1 MRGLLI
7 KDIQL
12 TLSNKKLILSVLF
25 FGVMLIVLGNMDTF
39 IVGYIT
45 LIFTMQVLTS
55 ISYDDYD
62 KSNVFLFTL
71 PISRRQYVME
81 KYIFGLLSMIIG
93 WCLSVAV
100 IEIKH
105 VIIPASLED
114 VETGI
119 ATYVSI
125 LIVALLMAGFGIP
138 IRLRFGNDNGRMVV
152 MAIVVACVVAVFL
165 GFKTLNRM
173 GINVDLLEQNI
184 MANGRILLAG
194 FTVGI
199 VVLYIISILISLR
212 VVNNK
217 EF

>member
-7 KDIQL
+7 KDIML
-12 TLSNKKLILSVLF
+12 TLSNRRLLVSVLV
-25 FGVMLIVLGNMDTF
+25 FGIMLIVLGNMDTF

-55 ISYDDYD
+55 ISYDDFD
-62 KSNVFLFTL
+62 KSNMFLFTL

-81 KYIFGLLSMIIG
+81 KYVFGLLSTMIG

-105 VIIPASLED
+105 VIIPATPED
-114 VETGI
+114 V
-119 ATYVSI
+119 ATRIVSYVSL

-152 MAIVVACVVAVFL
+152 MTIVVACIVAVFL
-165 GFKTLNRM
+165 GLKALRSM
-173 GINVDLLEQNI
+173 GLDVDLLEQKI
-184 MANGRILLAG
+184 IANGYILLTG
-194 FTVGI
+194 FIVGLI
-199 VVLYIISILISLR
+199 VLYAISIIISLKVI
-212 VVNNK
+212 NNK
-217 EF
+217 